1 MNNKEIAER
10 LREIANREKPPHR
23 QTRRDLNDLADS
35 IYPPRPEPGRDM
47 LSDKDIAE
55 IIRRGQD
62 DELKSLAEVLDPP
75 RPEPGTVV
83 WWRYDA
89 PLATKDWSLGK
100 AYENG
105 VFIFGDD
112 SPVRGEHIE
121 YKPARILAPDEV
133 AVKVPPVSS
142 WNEYEAEHI
151 NVWAQFPN
159 GNDELLRTITRAEAE
174 RMEVSDE

>member
-83 WWRYDA
+83 WWRLKPDE
-89 PLATKDWSLGK
+89 PWEIGFVDC
-100 AYENG
+100 
-105 VFIFGDD
+105 D
-112 SPVRGEHIE
+112 RRIE
-121 YKPARILAPDEV
+121 DKTGNTYPMEYSEWLPARILAPDEV